1 MSRSRRNRSERDYD
15 ERESRRRSSFRR
27 ERQSEERR
35 FELLIFVAIVIVMV
49 VMSLGTTNGRT
60 MAVVGGG
67 ILLGSG
73 IIQLQRR
80 FDTNI
85 FTWLGAAGLFAL
97 AYFMNPVPPL
107 YPLLIMGAVLLASF
121 VRGDL

>member
-1 MSRSRRNRSERDYD
+1 MGRSRRDRTEREYRDS
-15 ERESRRRSSFRR
+15 ESRRRNAFRR

-35 FELLIFVAIVIVMV
+35 FELLVFVALVIVMM
-49 VMSLGTTNGRT
+49 VMAMSNTNGRT
-60 MAVVGGG
+60 MSFVGGG
-67 ILLGSG
+67 IMLGSG

-85 FTWLGAAGLFAL
+85 FTWLGAAALFAL
-97 AYFMNPVPPL
+97 GYFMNPVPQL
-107 YPLLIMGAVLLASF
+107 YPLLIMGGVLLASF